1 MVVFYSKNLIYNAK
15 FDKTKF
21 SALKMRVSASKILKF
36 IQIWAV
42 QIWLRIRLQIYSQKS
57 QI

>member
-21 SALKMRVSASKILKF
+21 SALKMRVSASKIYKF
-36 IQIWAV
+36 IA
-42 QIWLRIRLQIYSQKS
+42 LQNDRFIKKS
-57 QI
+57 AEFN